1 MPEVDHVIGN
11 EEKLKAESF
20 IGFVEDSAPRVQV
33 NDIMQA
39 RETAHHLLAGFA
51 ERCRAFVQVQQGC
64 DHRCTFC
71 IIPFGRGPNRSV
83 PIGDVVRQVRALTD
97 GGIAEIVLTGVD
109 ITAYGADLPG
119 RPALGQMIRRLLAQV
134 PELRRLRLSSLD
146 PVEID
151 DDLLQLIETEPR
163 LMPHLHLSLQA
174 GDDMILKRMKR
185 RHSRADALRVCAD
198 IRRRRPDAVF
208 GADLIA
214 GFPTETDEM
223 AENSLRLI
231 DDCDLTFLHVFP
243 YSARAGTPA
252 ARMPQLPMSER
263 KARAAR
269 LRAAGEAAK
278 ARFFASQRGARAEV
292 LVERV
297 DGTTPSATVSILHRC
312 ASPMCPSTI
321 HGHDRQCHH
330 RRCEH
335 E

>member
-11 EEKLKAESF
+11 EEKLKAESYA
-20 IGFVEDSAPRVQV
+20 GFVDA
-33 NDIMQA
+33 A
-39 RETAHHLLAGFA
+39 RRGYRSTTSCRRGRRRHHLLAGFA

-97 GGIAEIVLTGVD
+97 GGMAEIVLTGVD

-151 DDLLQLIETEPR
+151 EDLLQLIETEPR

-243 YSARAGTPA
+243 YSAARGHAGRAHA
-252 ARMPQLPMSER
+252 ATADER
-263 KARAAR
+263 AQGPRRKTAR
-269 LRAAGEAAK
+269 G
-278 ARFFASQRGARAEV
+278 G
-292 LVERV
+292 
-297 DGTTPSATVSILHRC
+297 
-312 ASPMCPSTI
+312 
-321 HGHDRQCHH
+321 
-330 RRCEH
+330 
-335 E
+335 

>member
-11 EEKLKAESF
+11 EEKLKAESY
-20 IGFVEDSAPRVQV
+20 GRFVDDSAPRVQV

-198 IRRRRPDAVF
+198 IRAPPAGCRVRRRPDRGVPD
-208 GADLIA
+208 GDRRD
-214 GFPTETDEM
+214 GGEQ
-223 AENSLRLI
+223 
-231 DDCDLTFLHVFP
+231 
-243 YSARAGTPA
+243 PA
-252 ARMPQLPMSER
+252 AGGGLRSHLPPR
-263 KARAAR
+263 LPLFRRAPARR
-269 LRAAGEAAK
+269 RRAC
-278 ARFFASQRGARAEV
+278 RSCR
-292 LVERV
+292 
-297 DGTTPSATVSILHRC
+297 
-312 ASPMCPSTI
+312 
-321 HGHDRQCHH
+321 
-330 RRCEH
+330 
-335 E
+335 